1 MVTRTSDKQTERG
14 ALSGW
19 DNEGGAPPGRP
30 RPHITAKAPSL
41 KAGNP
46 VNSAGRPGKKSR
58 A

>member
-14 ALSGW
+14 ALSRW
-19 DNEGGAPPGRP
+19 DNEGGAPLGRP
-30 RPHITAKAPSL
+30 RSHASAKAPDL

-46 VNSAGRPGKKSR
+46 VNPAVRPGKGSR